1 MSDVDGNVNGGNVN
15 VDADVYAAVDAGRVD
30 DAFALVVARYGRE
43 IGGFLSARFL
53 GADGAADAFAFF
65 AEDVWRGLAKFRRAA
80 SLRTWLYVLARN
92 AALRVKQAERRR
104 AAREIPLSH
113 APAVDALEFELRAAT
128 TRWQRTDVKDHIHA
142 IRAGLDDDDREL
154 LVLRVDRGLSWLA
167 IARVVH
173 ATAND
178 VDVDGSAVGGSAVDD
193 AALKRQAAALRKRFE
208 RIKARIESQ
217 ARAAGVLE
225 PPP

>member
-1 MSDVDGNVNGGNVN
+1 MSGAD
-15 VDADVYAAVDAGRVD
+15 VDADVYAAVDAGHVD

-53 GADGAADAFAFF
+53 GSDGAADAFAFF
-65 AEDVWRGLAKFRRAA
+65 AEDVWRGLPAFRRAS
-80 SLRTWLYVLARN
+80 SLRTWLYVLARH

-128 TRWQRTDVKDHIHA
+128 TRWQRTDVKDHVHA

-173 ATAND
+173 APADGAAAGND
-178 VDVDGSAVGGSAVDD
+178 VDD
-193 AALKRQAAALRKRFE
+193 ATLKRRAAALRKRFE
-208 RIKARIESQ
+208 RVKARIESE
-217 ARAAGVLE
+217 ARAAGILE